1 LLCPQSAGCR
11 GDRPRDHR
19 ALNKIA
25 GQTLYKVEAVG
36 ETATKPEVG
45 DARMGDEPLTKAE
58 WIRSA
63 LERYER
69 PLIRYAARITGNV
82 ELARDVVQD
91 AFLRLCEA
99 EQTKVDG
106 HVAAWLYTVCRNR
119 AFDVRKT
126 EARMDPLQDEQLDW
140 LHSGGAEPG
149 ALAARNEA
157 YTLAL
162 DALSTL
168 PENQQEA
175 IRLKFQDEMTYREI
189 SQVMGV
195 SLGTVSHL
203 ITAAL
208 GSLHEQLR
216 GNMDL
221 AQEV

>member
-1 LLCPQSAGCR
+1 
-11 GDRPRDHR
+11 
-19 ALNKIA
+19 
-25 GQTLYKVEAVG
+25 VEAVG
-36 ETATKPEVG
+36 ESATKPEAG

-63 LERYER
+63 LDRYER
-69 PLIRYAARITGNV
+69 SLIRYAARLTGNI

-91 AFLRLCEA
+91 TFLRLCEA
-99 EQTKVDG
+99 EQANVDG

-126 EARMDPLQDEQLDW
+126 EGRMDSLQDEQLDT
-140 LHSGGAEPG
+140 LRSGGVEPG
-149 ALAARNEA
+149 TIAARNEA

-162 DALSTL
+162 GALSTL

-208 GSLHEQLR
+208 GTLRDQLR
-216 GNMDL
+216 GKIDL